1 MRFLLVCVTD
11 PSAESRANLDALIR
25 SVATQD
31 RDVELVLVL
40 RGGGNGPGEHGVE
53 GAYPS
58 RRATAGDRAERGA
71 QRRTRVRPPRGLL
84 DAVDAV
90 GFPDDDCALVPG
102 LLGRVER
109 RLSGCGLVAGP
120 YAPAPDAID
129 WSRFPREERELT
141 PRLCM
146 KAVSSI
152 NVFVAAA
159 AVRAVGP
166 FDERLGLGAEYGA
179 SEDADYVLRALGAG
193 YRGLWAP
200 DDVLL
205 LHEYKPG
212 RASRYYLG
220 NVAVLAKHAFG
231 KPRTLW
237 LLLRCFAYGA
247 RLLWRRAITPAE
259 YGQGLVVAARMLR
272 SGASKTSA
280 SARARSSVGE
290 RSLHTREVAGSK
302 PAAPIA

>member
-25 SVATQD
+25 SVATQE

-40 RGGGNGPGEHGVE
+40 RGGGNAPTCTE
-53 GAYPS
+53 S
-58 RRATAGDRAERGA
+58 
-71 QRRTRVRPPRGLL
+71 RVRIHPVEQPLATGLSVARNAALAFARSRGLL

-109 RLSGCGLVAGP
+109 RLSDCGLVAGP

-179 SEDADYVLRALGAG
+179 SEDADYVLRVLGAG

-231 KPRTLW
+231 RPRTLW

-247 RLLWRRAITPAE
+247 RLLWRRAITPSD

-272 SGASKTSA
+272 SGAS
-280 SARARSSVGE
+280 RLPE
-290 RSLHTREVAGSK
+290 RQGA
-302 PAAPIA
+302 